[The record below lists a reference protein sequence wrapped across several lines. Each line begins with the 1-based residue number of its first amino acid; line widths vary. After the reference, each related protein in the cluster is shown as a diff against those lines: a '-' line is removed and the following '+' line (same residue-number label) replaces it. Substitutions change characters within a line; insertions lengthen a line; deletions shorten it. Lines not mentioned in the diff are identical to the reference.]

1 MRFSLTFPLAAAV
14 GDSQQRL
21 RRSHGRGEE
30 EPRERGYG
38 PLHACTGVPHLIAC
52 LSSPLSGL
60 AVPPLLTHLLL
71 QALYEDRRVGGELA
85 LKSGFLFTPN
95 EAGLRR
101 SNASLTTTAGAQPA
115 GMPVEDPYAGCYPW
129 NHPFPHWS
137 NYVSHVPPYAEAA
150 RGHEISL
157 LETNAAR
164 LDCHPSALH
173 PGRPYAA

>member
-1 MRFSLTFPLAAAV
+1 MMLFDDAFCFLLSC
-14 GDSQQRL
+14 
-21 RRSHGRGEE
+21 
-30 EPRERGYG
+30 
-38 PLHACTGVPHLIAC
+38 CTGANVIKNAFVLFGLPQ
-52 LSSPLSGL
+52 SSDQSS
-60 AVPPLLTHLLL
+60 HCR

-115 GMPVEDPYAGCYPW
+115 GMPVEDPYSGCYPW

-157 LETNAAR
+157 LETNASR
-164 LDCHPSALH
+164 LDCHPSSLH

>member
-1 MRFSLTFPLAAAV
+1 MEAARKSHANEDMDRYMRA
-14 GDSQQRL
+14 
-21 RRSHGRGEE
+21 
-30 EPRERGYG
+30 
-38 PLHACTGVPHLIAC
+38 
-52 LSSPLSGL
+52 
-60 AVPPLLTHLLL
+60 

-85 LKSGFLFTPN
+85 LSSGFLFTPN

-115 GMPVEDPYAGCYPW
+115 GMPVDDAYAGCYPW